1 MPGFKA
7 QMRLVRTQDFPTSR
21 LEGAR
26 QSLVIVVV
34 RLRFRIEQE
43 ADQARQGVFLANHFV
58 LAFSHAG

>member
-1 MPGFKA
+1 MRSNSLKRERFTKRTDADLPGFKA

-43 ADQARQGVFLANHFV
+43 AD
-58 LAFSHAG
+58 